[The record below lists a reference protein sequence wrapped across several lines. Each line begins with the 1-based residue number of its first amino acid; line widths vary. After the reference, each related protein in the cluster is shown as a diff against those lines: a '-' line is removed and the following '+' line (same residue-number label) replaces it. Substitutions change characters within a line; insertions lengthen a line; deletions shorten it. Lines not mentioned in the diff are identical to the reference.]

1 MKRIAQWVA
10 LWLAIISVLVFMTI
24 LSTLITFPVYAHM
37 DDLPQIAVMSLG
49 RLYQNYLQLMAYLNL
64 PWVGTLHMNDFPT
77 SVHGAIHFADVR
89 HLFLFDIGVAVV
101 TVPFAVRWLHQLRI
115 ARKRYL
121 LVRPF
126 MIGAVVPVVL
136 TAILAANFDQ
146 FFITFHEVLFRN
158 SDWLFDP
165 ATDPIINVLPEGF
178 FMLCFLTAF
187 ALFEAVMIWGIW
199 RGRQDAKVA

>member
-10 LWLAIISVLVFMTI
+10 LWLAIISGLVFMTI

-115 ARKRYL
+115 TRK
-121 LVRPF
+121 
-126 MIGAVVPVVL
+126 
-136 TAILAANFDQ
+136 
-146 FFITFHEVLFRN
+146 
-158 SDWLFDP
+158 
-165 ATDPIINVLPEGF
+165 
-178 FMLCFLTAF
+178 
-187 ALFEAVMIWGIW
+187 
-199 RGRQDAKVA
+199 